1 MAHARRSRVACN
13 SFYIHMITGPRYKIA
28 KRLGA
33 SVFEKAQTQKF
44 ALSADRSA
52 KNKRRGRG
60 RQSEYGKQMLEK
72 QKVRVT
78 YGMPEKQFRNYVNK
92 ALSAHSA
99 KPTEVLHELL
109 EMRLDNVV
117 WRLGLASTRRGARQM
132 VAHGHV
138 MVGDKKMRVP
148 SHILSVGDR
157 IAVRDGSKE
166 HGVLVGFADRFAER
180 PLPSWLTWNATSMEG
195 SVKERPTAASA
206 DVAGDLVAVLSFYT
220 R

>member
-1 MAHARRSRVACN
+1 MK
-13 SFYIHMITGPRYKIA
+13 TGPRYKIA
-28 KRLGA
+28 KRLGT

-52 KNKRRGRG
+52 KNKRGGRG

-78 YGMPEKQFRNYVNK
+78 YGLPERQFRNYVRK
-92 ALSAHSA
+92 ALEAQNV
-99 KPTEVLHELL
+99 KPVERLHELL
-109 EMRLDNVV
+109 ELRLDNVV

-138 MVGDKKMRVP
+138 LVGGKKMRVP
-148 SHILSVGDR
+148 SHLLSVGDV
-157 IAVRDGSKE
+157 IAVRDGSKG
-166 HGVLVGFADRFAER
+166 HGVLIGFAERFLER
-180 PLPSWLTWNATSMEG
+180 PLPSWLSWNPKSMEG
-195 SVKERPTAASA
+195 SVTERPTAASA
-206 DVAGDLVAVLSFYT
+206 DPAGDLIAVLSFYT

>member
-1 MAHARRSRVACN
+1 MK
-13 SFYIHMITGPRYKIA
+13 TGPRYKIA

-52 KNKRRGRG
+52 KNKKRSRG

-78 YGMPEKQFRNYVNK
+78 YGLPERQFRSYVRK
-92 ALSAHSA
+92 SLEAAHIVQ
-99 KPTEVLHELL
+99 PTERLHELL

-138 MVGDKKMRVP
+138 MVNGKKSRVP
-148 SHILSVGDR
+148 SQALSVGDA
-157 IAVRDGSKE
+157 IGVREGSKK
-166 HGVLVGFADRFAER
+166 HGVLAGFAERFAER
-180 PLPSWLTWNATSMEG
+180 PLPSWLTWNPSSMEG
-195 SVKERPTAASA
+195 AVKERPTAASA
-206 DVAGDLVAVLSFYT
+206 DPAGDLVAVLSFYT

>member
-1 MAHARRSRVACN
+1 MR
-13 SFYIHMITGPRYKIA
+13 TGPRYKIA

-52 KNKRRGRG
+52 KNKRRARG

-72 QKVRVT
+72 QKVRIT
-78 YGMPEKQFRNYVNK
+78 YGLPERQFRNYVRTSL
-92 ALSAHSA
+92 AEAA
-99 KPTEVLHELL
+99 RAVEPTARLHELL

-132 VAHGHV
+132 VAHGHLL
-138 MVGDKKMRVP
+138 VGGKKTRVP
-148 SHILSVGDR
+148 SYELKVGDTVQ
-157 IAVRDGSKE
+157 VREGSKA
-166 HGVLVGFADRFAER
+166 HGVLAGFAER
-180 PLPSWLTWNATSMEG
+180 AAERTLPSWLSFDPKTLSG
-195 SVKERPTAASA
+195 KVVERPTAASA
-206 DVAGDLVAVLSFYT
+206 EAAGDLVAVLSFYT

>member
-1 MAHARRSRVACN
+1 
-13 SFYIHMITGPRYKIA
+13 MITGPRYKIA

-33 SVFEKAQTQKF
+33 TVFEKAQTQKF

-52 KNKRRGRG
+52 KNKRRSRG

-78 YGMPEKQFRNYVNK
+78 YGLTERQFRNYVNK
-92 ALSAHSA
+92 ALSEHSA
-99 KPTEVLHELL
+99 KPTDRLHELL
-109 EMRLDNVV
+109 ELRLDNVI
-117 WRLGLASTRRGARQM
+117 WRLGLAKTRRGARQM

-138 MVGDKKMRVP
+138 MVDGKKTRVP
-148 SHILSVGDR
+148 SQAMQVGDR
-157 IAVRDGSKE
+157 IAVRSGSLE
-166 HGVLVGFADRFAER
+166 HGVLVGFSERFAEHPPAR
-180 PLPSWLTWNATSMEG
+180 WLSWNPTKMEG
-195 SVKERPTAASA
+195 SVTLRPTTSSA

>member
-1 MAHARRSRVACN
+1 MK
-13 SFYIHMITGPRYKIA
+13 TGPRYKIA

-44 ALSADRSA
+44 AISAERSA

-78 YGMPEKQFRNYVNK
+78 YGLTERQFRNYVRK
-92 ALSAHSA
+92 ALAANSA
-99 KPTEVLHELL
+99 KPTDRLHELL
-109 EMRLDNVV
+109 ELRLDNLV
-117 WRLGLASTRRGARQM
+117 WRLGLAKTRRGARQM

-138 MVGDKKMRVP
+138 MVAGKKSRVP
-148 SHILSVGDR
+148 SQAISVGDK
-157 IAVRDGSKE
+157 IAVREGSKE
-166 HGVLVGFADRFAER
+166 HGVLLGFSERFTER
-180 PLPSWLTWNATSMEG
+180 PLPSWLSWSPVKMEG
-195 SVKERPTAASA
+195 GVIERPTTSSA

>member
-1 MAHARRSRVACN
+1 
-13 SFYIHMITGPRYKIA
+13 MITGPRYKIA

-52 KNKRRGRG
+52 KNKRRSRG
-60 RQSEYGKQMLEK
+60 RQSEYSKQMLEK

-78 YGMPEKQFRNYVNK
+78 YGLQERQFRNYVNK
-92 ALSAHSA
+92 ALSEKNEM
-99 KPTEVLHELL
+99 KPTERLHELL

-138 MVGDKKMRVP
+138 QVDGKKSRVP
-148 SHILSVGDR
+148 SQMLRVGDR
-157 IAVRDGSKE
+157 LAVREGSKK
-166 HGVLVGFADRFAER
+166 HGVLTGFNERFMER
-180 PLPSWLTWNATSMEG
+180 TLPSWLSWNPKAMEG
-195 SVKERPTAASA
+195 SIVERPTAASA
-206 DVAGDLVAVLSFYT
+206 DPAGDLVAVLSFYT

>member
-1 MAHARRSRVACN
+1 
-13 SFYIHMITGPRYKIA
+13 MITGPRYKIA

-78 YGMPEKQFRNYVNK
+78 YGLTERQFRNYVRK
-92 ALSAHSA
+92 ALDAHSA
-99 KPTEVLHELL
+99 KPTDRLHELL
-109 EMRLDNVV
+109 ELRLDNVV
-117 WRLGLASTRRGARQM
+117 WRLGLTPTRRAARQM

-138 MVGDKKMRVP
+138 QVGGKKTRIP
-148 SHILSVGDR
+148 SYALSVGDR
-157 IAVRDGSKE
+157 VSVREGSKE
-166 HGVLVGFADRFAER
+166 HGTLVGFSERFAER
-180 PLPSWLTWNATSMEG
+180 PLPSWLSWDPTTMGGAVT
-195 SVKERPTAASA
+195 ERPTTSSA
-206 DVAGDLVAVLSFYT
+206 DAAGDLVAVLSFYT

>member
-1 MAHARRSRVACN
+1 
-13 SFYIHMITGPRYKIA
+13 MITGPRYKIA

-33 SVFEKAQTQKF
+33 TVFEKAQTQKF

-78 YGMPEKQFRNYVNK
+78 YGLPEKQFRGYVNK
-92 ALSAHSA
+92 ALAAHSA
-99 KPTEVLHELL
+99 KPADRLHELL
-109 EMRLDNVV
+109 ELRLDNVV
-117 WRLGLASTRRGARQM
+117 WRLGLAPTRRAARQM

-138 MVGDKKMRVP
+138 LVGDKKIRVP
-148 SHILSVGDR
+148 SHALSPGEK
-157 IAVRDGSKE
+157 IAVRESSKS
-166 HGVLVGFADRFAER
+166 HGVLVGFGERFMER
-180 PLPSWLTWNATSMEG
+180 PLPSWLSWNPKAMEG
-195 SVKERPTAASA
+195 SVVARPTAASA
-206 DVAGDLVAVLSFYT
+206 DPAGDLTTVLSFYT

>member
-1 MAHARRSRVACN
+1 MK
-13 SFYIHMITGPRYKIA
+13 TGPRYKIA

-52 KNKRRGRG
+52 KNKRHGRG

-78 YGMPEKQFRNYVNK
+78 YGLQERQFRNYVRK
-92 ALSAHSA
+92 ALSVHSA
-99 KPTEVLHELL
+99 KPTDRLHELL
-109 EMRLDNVV
+109 ELRLDNVV
-117 WRLGLASTRRGARQM
+117 WRLGLAPTRRAARQM

-138 MVGDKKMRVP
+138 QIEGKKTRVP
-148 SHILSVGDR
+148 SYALSVGDH
-157 IAVRDGSKE
+157 IGVREGSKG
-166 HGVLVGFADRFAER
+166 HGVLVGFSERFMER
-180 PLPSWLTWNATSMEG
+180 PLPSWLSWNPKTMEG
-195 SVKERPTAASA
+195 SVLGRPVVSSA
-206 DVAGDLVAVLSFYT
+206 DTAGDLTAVLSFYT

>member
-1 MAHARRSRVACN
+1 
-13 SFYIHMITGPRYKIA
+13 MITGPRYKIA

-60 RQSEYGKQMLEK
+60 RQSEYSKQMLEK

-78 YGMPEKQFRNYVNK
+78 YGVQERQFRNYVRK
-92 ALSAHSA
+92 ALSDTHDM
-99 KPTEVLHELL
+99 KPIEKLHELL
-109 EMRLDNVV
+109 ELRLDNVA

-132 VAHGHV
+132 IAHGHV
-138 MVGDKKMRVP
+138 MVNGKKSRVP
-148 SHILSVGDR
+148 SQAISVGDE
-157 IAVRDGSKE
+157 IAVRYGSKK
-166 HGVLVGFADRFAER
+166 HGILVGFSERFADRT
-180 PLPSWLTWNATSMEG
+180 LPSWLSWNPNKMEG
-195 SVKERPTAASA
+195 SVVERPTAASA
-206 DVAGDLVAVLSFYT
+206 DPAGDLVAVLSFYT

>member
-1 MAHARRSRVACN
+1 
-13 SFYIHMITGPRYKIA
+13 MITGPRYKIA
-28 KRLGA
+28 KRLGV

-78 YGMPEKQFRNYVNK
+78 YGLPEKQFRGYVNK
-92 ALSAHSA
+92 ALAAHSA
-99 KPTEVLHELL
+99 KPADRLHELL
-109 EMRLDNVV
+109 ELRLDNVV
-117 WRLGLASTRRGARQM
+117 WRLGLAPTRRAARQM

-138 MVGDKKMRVP
+138 LVGDKKIRVP
-148 SHILSVGDR
+148 SHALSPGEK
-157 IAVRDGSKE
+157 IAVRESSKS
-166 HGVLVGFADRFAER
+166 HGVLVGFGERFMER
-180 PLPSWLTWNATSMEG
+180 PLPSWLSWNPKAMEG
-195 SVKERPTAASA
+195 SVVARPTAASA
-206 DVAGDLVAVLSFYT
+206 DPAGDLTTVLSFYT